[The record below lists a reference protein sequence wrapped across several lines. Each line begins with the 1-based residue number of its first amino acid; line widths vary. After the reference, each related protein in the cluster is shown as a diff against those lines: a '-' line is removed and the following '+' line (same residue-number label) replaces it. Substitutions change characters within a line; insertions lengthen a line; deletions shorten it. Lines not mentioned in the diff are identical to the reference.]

1 MQPQNA
7 GLKESGAF
15 APLAGDITLRC
26 DKINQ
31 KYIKKFIDFL
41 AVFKE
46 ETGQRN

>member
-7 GLKESGAF
+7 GLKETGAF

-31 KYIKKFIDFL
+31 KYIKKYIDFL
-41 AVFKE
+41 AVFRGE
-46 ETGQRN
+46 AGQRN

>member
-7 GLKESGAF
+7 GLKENGAF

-31 KYIKKFIDFL
+31 EY
-41 AVFKE
+41 KE
-46 ETGQRN
+46 IY